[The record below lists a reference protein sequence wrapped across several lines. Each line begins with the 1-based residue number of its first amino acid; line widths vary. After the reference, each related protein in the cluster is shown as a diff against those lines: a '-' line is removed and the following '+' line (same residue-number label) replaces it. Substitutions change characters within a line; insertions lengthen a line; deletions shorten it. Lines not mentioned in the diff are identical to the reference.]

1 MLISSHRDRVSDG
14 FSTDGV
20 LGRWKTSVDDR
31 RSRMDPTKLLEA
43 DHRQVEELFDRIQK
57 ADGSGRPPLI
67 GELRTALEAHM
78 QLEEEVVYPA
88 MKPVTGQEEVEE
100 AQTEHELARSAL
112 AEMLNLAPDEPGFG
126 AALETTKAA
135 IDHHVQDEEGE
146 VFPTLRRDGEG
157 VLADMAT
164 PFMRRRLELG
174 LPMRPDALAAASN
187 KDELLEEARLA
198 GVEGAASM
206 TKDELAKA
214 LSARMTS

>member
-1 MLISSHRDRVSDG
+1 
-14 FSTDGV
+14 
-20 LGRWKTSVDDR
+20 
-31 RSRMDPTKLLEA
+31 MDPTKLLEA
-43 DHRQVEELFDRIQK
+43 DHRQVEELLDRIQK
-57 ADGSGRPPLI
+57 ADGSGRSPLV

-88 MKPVTGQEEVEE
+88 MKPVTGQEEVAE

-112 AEMLNLAPDEPGFG
+112 AAMLKLAPDEPGFG

-135 IDHHVQDEEGE
+135 IAHHVQDEESG

-174 LPMRPDALAAASN
+174 LPVRPDALAAASN
-187 KDELLEEARLA
+187 KDELLAEAELA

>member
-1 MLISSHRDRVSDG
+1 
-14 FSTDGV
+14 
-20 LGRWKTSVDDR
+20 
-31 RSRMDPTKLLEA
+31 MDPTKLLEA

-135 IDHHVQDEEGE
+135 IDHHVQDEEAELAEREGQE
-146 VFPTLRRDGEG
+146 V
-157 VLADMAT
+157 AT
-164 PFMRRRLELG
+164 R
-174 LPMRPDALAAASN
+174 
-187 KDELLEEARLA
+187 LEEARLA

>member
-1 MLISSHRDRVSDG
+1 
-14 FSTDGV
+14 
-20 LGRWKTSVDDR
+20 
-31 RSRMDPTKLLEA
+31 MDPTKLLEA

-57 ADGSGRPPLI
+57 ADGSGRSPLI

-88 MKPVTGQEEVEE
+88 MKPVTGQEQVEE
-100 AQTEHELARSAL
+100 AQTEHALARSAL
-112 AEMLNLAPDEPGFG
+112 AEMLNLAPDEPGFE

-135 IDHHVQDEEGE
+135 IEHHVKDEEGE
-146 VFPTLRRDGEG
+146 VFPTLRQDGEG

-174 LPMRPDALAAASN
+174 LPVRPDALAAASN

-198 GVEGAASM
+198 GVEGAGSM

-214 LSARMTS
+214 LSSRMAS

>member
-1 MLISSHRDRVSDG
+1 
-14 FSTDGV
+14 
-20 LGRWKTSVDDR
+20 
-31 RSRMDPTKLLEA
+31 
-43 DHRQVEELFDRIQK
+43 
-57 ADGSGRPPLI
+57 LI

-78 QLEEEVVYPA
+78 QLEEEVVYSA
-88 MKPVTGQEEVEE
+88 MKPVTGQEQLEE

-112 AEMLNLAPDEPGFG
+112 AEMLNLAPDEPGLE

-135 IDHHVQDEEGE
+135 IEHHVQDEEGE
-146 VFPTLRRDGEG
+146 VFPMLRRDGEG

-174 LPMRPDALAAASN
+174 LPVPPDAPAAASN

-198 GVEGAASM
+198 GVEDAASM

-214 LSARMTS
+214 LSTRMTS

>member
-1 MLISSHRDRVSDG
+1 
-14 FSTDGV
+14 
-20 LGRWKTSVDDR
+20 
-31 RSRMDPTKLLEA
+31 MDPTKLLEA
-43 DHRQVEELFDRIQK
+43 DHRQVEELIDRIQK
-57 ADGSGRPPLI
+57 AEGSGRSPLVR
-67 GELRTALEAHM
+67 ELRTALEAHM

-112 AEMLNLAPDEPGFG
+112 AQMLNLAPEEPGFE

-135 IDHHVQDEEGE
+135 IEHHVQDEEGE
-146 VFPTLRRDGEG
+146 VFPTLRQDGEA
-157 VLADMAT
+157 VLGDMA
-164 PFMRRRLELG
+164 PSFMRRRLELG
-174 LPMRPDALAAASN
+174 LPVRPDALAAASN

-206 TKDELAKA
+206 TKDELAEA